1 MSIWSDI
8 EDRSAGIAIRKEDE
22 NSITLE
28 DLTPNITFDV
38 IKDIRTLPVA
48 SQNNVGKIY
57 LIDTDC
63 GGIFN
68 KGDIICNAG
77 LANGGWIVIGSDVET
92 SIGYYETTIN
102 HWANVDNQ
110 QKNII

>member
-8 EDRSAGIAIRKEDE
+8 QDRSAGITIRKEDE
-22 NSITLE
+22 INITLQ
-28 DLTPNITFDV
+28 DLTPKITFDV

-63 GGIFN
+63 GIFN

-77 LANGGWIVIGSDVET
+77 LSNGGWTVIGSDVE
-92 SIGYYETTIN
+92 YYETIMN
-102 HWANVDNQ
+102 HLANVDNQ
-110 QKNII
+110 PKNII